1 MADENGAH
9 RYFIVLEC
17 HTLLLWKAFL
27 PLAKASHSQML
38 GLRVF
43 PTKPGSQT
51 FPVMLLSLVFEAST
65 ELQCLS

>member
-1 MADENGAH
+1 MTDENGAH
-9 RYFIVLEC
+9 RYVIVLEC
-17 HTLLLWKAFL
+17 HTILLSKAFL
-27 PLAKASHSQML
+27 PLASDSQML

-51 FPVMLLSLVFEAST
+51 FPVMLLPLVFEAST

>member
-17 HTLLLWKAFL
+17 HTVLLWKAFL
-27 PLAKASHSQML
+27 PLASDSQML

-43 PTKPGSQT
+43 ATKPGSQT